1 MEGKKAKANL
11 QLHLAWHS
19 PKFDFSNDWCP
30 SWGMQIFSVFL
41 FYRSHSRESIFAE
54 SDIMLCEFE
63 KNENEISRI
72 NKSTARSGILTVSSR
87 CEITWKITNAT
98 RIHSIHSGSSAFPSL
113 TEKKIVTNAIMWAV
127 LPPSQCVQLN
137 NGLRLLPGCGLK
149 NAPMGWKKQ
158 INVVIVP
165 RIACGLLT

>member
-1 MEGKKAKANL
+1 MEEKRQRPTYNFILLGTRQNL
-11 QLHLAWHS
+11 TSRMIDVRHGEGRYSLCS
-19 PKFDFSNDWCP
+19 FS
-30 SWGMQIFSVFL
+30 IA
-41 FYRSHSRESIFAE
+41 HTAE
-54 SDIMLCEFE
+54 SLFLTTSDCVWIE
-63 KNENEISRI
+63 KNENKISRI
-72 NKSTARSGILTVSSR
+72 NKSTSRCGTLTVSSR

-127 LPPSQCVQLN
+127 FPPSQCVQLN